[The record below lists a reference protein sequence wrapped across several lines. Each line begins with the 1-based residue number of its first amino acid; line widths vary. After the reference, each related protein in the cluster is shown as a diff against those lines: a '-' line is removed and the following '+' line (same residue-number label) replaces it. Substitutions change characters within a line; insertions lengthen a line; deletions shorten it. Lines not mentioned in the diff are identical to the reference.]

1 MATSLRKP
9 RLSCKFRDSTSK
21 VSTSLQL
28 CSSPKTLRCLPRN
41 CRYFISRK
49 SNSVKTSQL
58 YIHPLYQI
66 SYILVKE
73 NVIKSDKISLK
84 FMQKRITF
92 VFTECYKH
100 FAKKNTQKPG
110 FNHLTLRFSNS
121 NRLFFLVFLLGTT
134 IIASLALGICA
145 FLRLAL
151 GLFRLLACC
160 AFGFF

>member
-9 RLSCKFRDSTSK
+9 CLSCKFRDSTSK

-41 CRYFISRK
+41 CRYFITRK
-49 SNSVKTSQL
+49 SNSVKTPQL

-100 FAKKNTQKPG
+100 FAKKIPKNPVSAMYFTPTTAVLVQKNTPDNQ
-110 FNHLTLRFSNS
+110 LT
-121 NRLFFLVFLLGTT
+121 
-134 IIASLALGICA
+134 I
-145 FLRLAL
+145 
-151 GLFRLLACC
+151 
-160 AFGFF
+160 